1 MRHARMG
8 WRGSSAFYVG
18 VEVNRGQGRVPEM
31 RQTVMQRILI
41 TGASRG
47 LGLEFARCY
56 LERGARVF
64 AGCRRPDTAQPLQAL
79 QAIDPQRLTVV
90 PLDVADAASI
100 LASHAI
106 VRSQVD
112 GLDLLINNAGV
123 YSARGS
129 AGPEERLGE
138 LTFEDAMTVLRVN
151 AVGPLLVA
159 QQYLDLLR
167 GGTRPKLVNL
177 SSGYGSVSA
186 NTGGFPYYYSASKA
200 ALNMFMRSLAAEAKR
215 WGIITVLLDPGWV
228 RTDMGG
234 PGAPLTPRR
243 SAEGM
248 IHVIDALAPRQ
259 NGRFLSW
266 QGREQDW

>member
-1 MRHARMG
+1 
-8 WRGSSAFYVG
+8 
-18 VEVNRGQGRVPEM
+18 
-31 RQTVMQRILI
+31 
-41 TGASRG
+41 
-47 LGLEFARCY
+47 
-56 LERGARVF
+56 
-64 AGCRRPDTAQPLQAL
+64 
-79 QAIDPQRLTVV
+79 V
-90 PLDVADAASI
+90 PLDVADATSI
-100 LASHAI
+100 RASHAS
-106 VRSQVD
+106 VRVQAD

-123 YSARGS
+123 YSAHGS
-129 AGPEERLGE
+129 SGPEERLGE
-138 LTFEDAMTVLRVN
+138 LNFEDAMTVLGVN
-151 AVGPLLVA
+151 AVGPLLIA

-167 GGTRPKLVNL
+167 GGTRPKLVSL

-248 IHVIDALAPRQ
+248 IHVIDALTPPQ
-259 NGRFLSW
+259 NGCFLTW
-266 QGREQDW
+266 QGHEQDW